1 MVGCERAVEGAWH
14 YELIEVT
21 PTGVIARRIGLDNL
35 AEGFTP
41 FGGLFNG
48 ADGNVYGLADEREV
62 RGRGA
67 VLFRLSAGGSVEIVH
82 HFTDTGDSWGF
93 RNGLAIAD
101 DGNLYLTFSSGGK
114 YEQGVVYRVSVAH

>member
-1 MVGCERAVEGAWH
+1 VVGCERAVEGAWH